1 MSTLTVYVL
10 ARADD
15 AGLLALTPPPP
26 GVRFVV
32 GDGIEAFSDAP
43 AADVVFA
50 CGVGRKL
57 LEPLWERCTSVRWVH
72 SRFAGLDGFL
82 FPALVESAVP
92 LTNGRGSFSRSLGE
106 FVVAGLLYFAK
117 DFTRMRRSQAAGS
130 WDVFDVEEL
139 HGRTLGIVGYG
150 DIGRAIAERAR
161 PFGMRIVGLRRR
173 PEREAAA
180 DGLVDEVWPLSRLRE
195 LMATADDIAVALP
208 LTPDTHHLIGEAEI
222 RALSP
227 RAVFANVGRGAVVDE
242 PSLVRALEEKRIKG
256 AVLDVFETEPLPKE
270 SPLWRL
276 DNVLLSAH
284 TADHTSTWLAD
295 ASGHFLANLD
305 RFRRGE
311 PLLNLVDKRAGY

>member
-10 ARADD
+10 ARPDD
-15 AGLLALTPPPP
+15 AGLLTLPPPPP

-32 GDGIEAFSDAP
+32 GDRIEAFSDAP
-43 AADVVFA
+43 SPDVVFA

-82 FPALVESAVP
+82 FPALVESPVP

-117 DFTRMRRSQAAGS
+117 DFTRMRRSQAATS

-161 PFGMRIVGLRRR
+161 PFGMRTLGLRRR
-173 PEREAAA
+173 PEHEGAA

-222 RALSP
+222 RAMSP

-256 AVLDVFETEPLPKE
+256 AVLDVFPEEPLPAVHRF
-270 SPLWRL
+270 WRTPNL
-276 DNVLLSAH
+276 FITCH
-284 TADHTSTWLAD
+284 TAAPTVVAD
-295 ASGHFLANLD
+295 AVRVFVDNY
-305 RFRRGE
+305 RRLMAGQ
-311 PLLNLVDKRAGY
+311 PLLYQVDFERGY